1 MKKILMLV
9 LMFLCFGLVFAATPM
24 VLTPFSGGSG
34 VPMAST
40 SYPSRQGLEELEF
53 NGGGLDQVTN
63 NSIYV
68 NDNIIGM
75 GVYDVEGI
83 NNLESLTITI
93 DIVCPTSFMF
103 VSQTNSLFRRPFEIA
118 VYLKYEYYSDGASG
132 NADGQMIYNIGS
144 GINNI
149 TLNKDYFIRP
159 SNKNNEQNLY
169 VWFDIILSL
178 PYDSGANID
187 SGIQYNNVTYPL
199 IEDDYSAVIEL
210 DANVIEVF
218 NGTTTSTQNSLVLP
232 FSGYYSKASS
242 EKITSSVSMNVNM
255 YPTASNINL
264 NPVSKIGPR
273 TYVDV
278 GEFDFM
284 YFDTEASENKT
295 QEIFFSASPSAYIGS
310 DNGFLFIHSKAT
322 TVEEGYNAVRYVL
335 RVRDAEGSTVVD
347 FDGRNYIDAYGN
359 IMDGGGAYCS
369 SEDYITSKGKSSSIV
384 HSNMEFYFS
393 TYSGIISI
401 LAEDTDETM
410 VPGIYR
416 SDIYIH
422 VVDK

>member
-40 SYPSRQGLEELEF
+40 SYPSRQGLAELEF
-53 NGGGLDQVTN
+53 KSGGLDQVTN

-75 GVYDVEGI
+75 GVYDIKGI
-83 NNLESLTITI
+83 NSLDSLTLMI
-93 DIVCPTSFMF
+93 DVVCPTSFMF
-103 VSQTNSLFRRPFEIA
+103 VSQTNPLFRRPFEIA
-118 VYLKYEYYSDGASG
+118 VYLKYEYYTVNASG
-132 NADGQMIYNIGS
+132 NADGQMIYNIGA

-149 TLNKDYFIRP
+149 TLTKDYFKRP
-159 SNKNNEQNLY
+159 NYNYEPNLY

-178 PYDSGANID
+178 PYDADSMID
-187 SGIQYNNVTYPL
+187 SGVKYNNVTYPL

-210 DANVIEVF
+210 VANIVEED
-218 NGTTTSTQNSLVLP
+218 NGSASSAQSSLVLP

-242 EKITSSVSMNVNM
+242 GKITSSVSMNVNM
-255 YPTASNINL
+255 YPRASNINL

-284 YFDTEASENKT
+284 YFDTTASGNKT

-310 DNGFLFIHSKAT
+310 DDGFLFIHNKAT

-369 SEDYITSKGKSSSIV
+369 SEDYITSKGKSSYIT
-384 HSNMEFYFS
+384 HSDKNFFYS